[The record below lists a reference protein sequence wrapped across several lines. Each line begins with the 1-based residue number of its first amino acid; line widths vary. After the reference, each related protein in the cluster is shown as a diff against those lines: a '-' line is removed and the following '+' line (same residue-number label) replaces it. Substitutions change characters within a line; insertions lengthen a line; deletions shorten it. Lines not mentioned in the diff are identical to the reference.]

1 MSQIDD
7 APAADKDHLE
17 GLYGVTDELVRAV
30 QEAIEEER
38 PLDVAGPIS
47 RLHAADQADLI
58 ERPSTHER
66 GILIAALGDRLDP
79 AFFSHLDATV
89 REEIP
94 PPLPTPPPD
103 GLITG
108 PGSQAPTHLNK
119 GPPKEQQRN
128 LPQAGPPPHRP

>member
-47 RLHAADQADLI
+47 RLHAADQADLL
-58 ERPSTHER
+58 ERLSTHER

-79 AFFSHLDATV
+79 DFFSHLDQTV
-89 REEIP
+89 SQEIQIGRAPRTDRVCQYVEIP
-94 PPLPTPPPD
+94 VVDVSLKQHEIKIRYTY
-103 GLITG
+103 LRQNVNVR
-108 PGSQAPTHLNK
+108 S
-119 GPPKEQQRN
+119 
-128 LPQAGPPPHRP
+128 